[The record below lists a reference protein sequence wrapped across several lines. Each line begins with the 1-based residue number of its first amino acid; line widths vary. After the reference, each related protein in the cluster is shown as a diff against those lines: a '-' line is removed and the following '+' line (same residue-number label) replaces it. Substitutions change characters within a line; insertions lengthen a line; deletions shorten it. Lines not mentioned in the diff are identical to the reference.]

1 MEYYNTNKDNFQILY
16 DVERSLKMERE
27 ELFKK
32 IDSVMNE
39 AFENMEKSEDLKQVY
54 NKIRKNFNED
64 ADLLRKM
71 LKEELDRCYKT
82 IENKKIITDKVEDKS
97 IISDSDQEKHD
108 IFVIIPIFN
117 ATDEQAEECI
127 YSVMDNFLGFDYK
140 ILIIS
145 NRILHIFNEEIFKN
159 TSHYV
164 VYKNLFSLPEAYNEL
179 VGYAKE
185 YQKDKNSMICLMDD
199 DAYIFTGQNEKIKRN
214 IDLLKNDKYI
224 AVSGHYYDTSP
235 TKTNFQRMI
244 NVSHKYKFV
253 KEYRKPYCH
262 GGACFFIK
270 IINFPHTGL
279 PLNGLGGISINI
291 LEINN
296 ISNERKEWF
305 LYNNPELKVFH
316 PRKRNLFA
324 WITTYLSYEMAWGR
338 SLSRLDENKERIWR
352 QELKKYNVSTHI
364 NL

>member
-164 VYKNLFSLPEAYNEL
+164 VYKNLFSLPEA
-179 VGYAKE
+179 
-185 YQKDKNSMICLMDD
+185 
-199 DAYIFTGQNEKIKRN
+199 
-214 IDLLKNDKYI
+214 
-224 AVSGHYYDTSP
+224 
-235 TKTNFQRMI
+235 
-244 NVSHKYKFV
+244 
-253 KEYRKPYCH
+253 
-262 GGACFFIK
+262 
-270 IINFPHTGL
+270 
-279 PLNGLGGISINI
+279 
-291 LEINN
+291 
-296 ISNERKEWF
+296 
-305 LYNNPELKVFH
+305 
-316 PRKRNLFA
+316 
-324 WITTYLSYEMAWGR
+324 
-338 SLSRLDENKERIWR
+338 
-352 QELKKYNVSTHI
+352 
-364 NL
+364 